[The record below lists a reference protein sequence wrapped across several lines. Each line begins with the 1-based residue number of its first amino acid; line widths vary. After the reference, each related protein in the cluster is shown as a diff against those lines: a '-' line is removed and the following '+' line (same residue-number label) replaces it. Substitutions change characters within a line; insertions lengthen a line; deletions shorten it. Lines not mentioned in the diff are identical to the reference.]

1 MGRLLKIVNLYL
13 VDCCLFSLLCVSRQL
28 VFIYQILQIMASLT
42 SPSCTVRTV
51 CSVNVLL
58 TRCLH
63 ARGSSFNTHQNLRAR
78 EDNCKDSFTRKR
90 SVLHSLRKK
99 LNQSPDHIV
108 RLLELPE
115 NARLSSCEDIRIGSR
130 GSVRV
135 AREVGLVNYH
145 SNIVCSNTL

>member
-1 MGRLLKIVNLYL
+1 MSIFTLLIVACFHYCVLAVNLLYL
-13 VDCCLFSLLCVSRQL
+13 
-28 VFIYQILQIMASLT
+28 IYQILQIMASLT

-78 EDNCKDSFTRKR
+78 EDNSKDSFTRKR

-135 AREVGLVNYH
+135 AREVAAV
-145 SNIVCSNTL
+145 ITI

>member
-1 MGRLLKIVNLYL
+1 
-13 VDCCLFSLLCVSRQL
+13 
-28 VFIYQILQIMASLT
+28 MASLT

-51 CSVNVLL
+51 CSVSVLL

-63 ARGSSFNTHQNLRAR
+63 SSFNTHQNLRAR
-78 EDNCKDSFTRKR
+78 EDHSKDSLTRKR

-135 AREVGLVNYH
+135 AREVAAV
-145 SNIVCSNTL
+145 ITI